1 MCTCKYTYREIY
13 ALSVMLYIVCLGRR
27 CFINSI
33 DIYIVHLPLKFIS
46 VSVAVAVWQQCM
58 IGIINSDNKNAF
70 PLYFSHSLSPV
81 LSRFCTS
88 LFCCIPISIYLIRFA
103 DYICSLA
110 SFDIIYYDILLP
122 LPHSCHVIGANN
134 TLFDIVCG
142 LSMVCGAAA
151 WRGGR
156 RVT

>member
-1 MCTCKYTYREIY
+1 MTT
-13 ALSVMLYIVCLGRR
+13 V
-27 CFINSI
+27 
-33 DIYIVHLPLKFIS
+33 
-46 VSVAVAVWQQCM
+46 QCGTVL

-70 PLYFSHSLSPV
+70 PLYFSHSFSPV

-122 LPHSCHVIGANN
+122 PIRHVIGANN

-142 LSMVCGAAA
+142 LSMVCGGLP
-151 WRGGR
+151 GGK
-156 RVT
+156 VGVSPKYA

>member
-1 MCTCKYTYREIY
+1 MAT
-13 ALSVMLYIVCLGRR
+13 V
-27 CFINSI
+27 
-33 DIYIVHLPLKFIS
+33 
-46 VSVAVAVWQQCM
+46 QCGTVL

-88 LFCCIPISIYLIRFA
+88 LFRCIPISIYLIRFA

-122 LPHSCHVIGANN
+122 LSHSCHVIGANN

-142 LSMVCGAAA
+142 LSMVCEGGGGCLAGRGACHLNMRNTCCRCICLAFSFS
-151 WRGGR
+151 R
-156 RVT
+156 RK

>member
-1 MCTCKYTYREIY
+1 MAT
-13 ALSVMLYIVCLGRR
+13 V
-27 CFINSI
+27 
-33 DIYIVHLPLKFIS
+33 
-46 VSVAVAVWQQCM
+46 QCGTVL

-81 LSRFCTS
+81 LSQFCTS
-88 LFCCIPISIYLIRFA
+88 LFRCIPISIYLIRFA

-142 LSMVCGAAA
+142 LSMVCEGGLPGGGGACHLNMRNTCCRCICLAFSFS
-151 WRGGR
+151 R
-156 RVT
+156 RK